1 MDIAEHDRLSR
12 LALEREVAHV
22 RRTQGERA
30 ARRAHRVLSV
40 AIDDQRRAL
49 VQARLEA
56 EQPHG
61 VRRSWRAL
69 VRTLLPRRS
78 RR

>member
-30 ARRAHRVLSV
+30 ARRAHRVLSA

-56 EQPHG
+56 EQPDD
-61 VRRSWRAL
+61 VRRSWRGL
-69 VRTLLPRRS
+69 RRFL